1 MASSLPEKLGHYL
14 RRAGAWLELKW
25 QYVRA
30 RWQGDVPPADVPIEA
45 PDVPSEI
52 ADLSDVLSGT
62 AEVLLPVIAESFLSQ
77 LPAVAAK
84 EHSTEAL
91 PGQLHE
97 RSCPSTGNSWFSH
110 RRNYLVYVPSDYD
123 ESEVLPVVVVLHG
136 CRQTNQNIRAI
147 SGFDAIAERERFI
160 VVYPFVTRY
169 WSPRNRN
176 CWAWWMSQHIN
187 AGSGEVEDIGRIV
200 QQVQDE
206 FSVDAQRIHIT
217 GLSSGAGMTVA
228 ALVAHGKLFA
238 SGASVAG
245 VAYGE
250 SARSVR
256 ITPFLAVK
264 YHPLAYIIE
273 RMRTQLSITGRGRL
287 APLLVIQ
294 SEADETVE
302 MQSGLNL
309 RDSWLAVK
317 EVNDVADAQYVEG
330 QTRQINWHYQHYT
343 QPDGRATGFL
353 LTEQLPHCWIG
364 GLPGEYSDARGPNIS
379 EVIWLYFKET

>member
-1 MASSLPEKLGHYL
+1 MAVPLPEKLRCYL
-14 RRAGAWLELKW
+14 RQAGSWLETKR
-25 QYVRA
+25 QFVCA
-30 RWQGDVPPADVPIEA
+30 RWRGHTTSFYVPADA
-45 PDVPSEI
+45 PEMSPD
-52 ADLSDVLSGT
+52 ALDLSDVLDGT
-62 AEVLLPVIAESFLSQ
+62 VEAMPSVVPELFVAQ
-77 LPAVAAK
+77 LKAVAAK
-84 EHSTEAL
+84 AHSTEVL

-97 RSCPSTGNSWFSH
+97 RSSVSTGRSWFSH
-110 RRNYLVYVPSDYD
+110 RRDYLVYVPSDYD
-123 ESEVLPVVVVLHG
+123 GREASPVVVVLHG
-136 CRQTNQNIRAI
+136 CRQTHQDIRAI

-187 AGSGEVEDIGRIV
+187 AGSGEVEDIARIV

-206 FSVDAQRIHIT
+206 FSVDPQRIHIT
-217 GLSSGAGMTVA
+217 GLSSGAGMAVA
-228 ALVAHGKLFA
+228 ALVAHGQLFA

-256 ITPFLAVK
+256 ITPLLMIK
-264 YHPLAYIIE
+264 YRSLAYIVE
-273 RMRTQLSITGRGRL
+273 RMRAQLSIAGRGRL
-287 APLLVIQ
+287 APLLVVQ

-309 RDSWLAVK
+309 RDSWLAVHDVDIS
-317 EVNDVADAQYVEG
+317 EVQHLEG
-330 QTRQINWHYQHYT
+330 QTRGIRWQYEHY
-343 QPDGRATGFL
+343 GELVGFL
-353 LTEQLPHCWIG
+353 TTEQLPHGWVG

-379 EVIWLYFKET
+379 EVIWLYFKDA